1 MSSTDRPQV
10 AWKAIEEDADVFST
24 DGEAAAKV
32 SRVVGDADADVF
44 TGLAVKLG
52 PLGTEKFI
60 PSERVT
66 GIWPDRVHVDLA
78 TDVIEGL
85 EDYKDAPAVRWEPE
99 RRSGFFSRL
108 FGGGR

>member
-1 MSSTDRPQV
+1 MSSPDRPQV
-10 AWKAIEEDADVFST
+10 AWKAIEGEADVFST

-32 SRVVGDADADVF
+32 SRIVGDADADVF

-60 PSERVT
+60 PSERVV
-66 GIWPDRVHVDLA
+66 GIWPDRVDVDLP
-78 TDVIEGL
+78 TDVIESL
-85 EDYKDAPAVRWEPE
+85 EDYKDAPAVRWDPSPE
-99 RRSGFFSRL
+99 RGFFRRL

>member
-1 MSSTDRPQV
+1 MTTPDRPQV
-10 AWKAIEEDADVFST
+10 AWKAIEDDADVFSS

-60 PSERVT
+60 ASERIT
-66 GIWPDRVHVDLA
+66 GIWPDRVDVDLP
-78 TDVIEGL
+78 TDAIESL
-85 EDYKDAPAVRWEPE
+85 EEFRDAPAVRWEPSE
-99 RRSGFFSRL
+99 GSSFFRRL
-108 FGGGR
+108 FGR